1 MTVYHVCLQLKIAM
15 KAYLQEAEWSN
26 TGHVPSYE
34 EYIEVGMSSTSGEVL
49 LAITFI
55 AMGDVACHGDEI
67 YEWLRSRPKLT
78 HALLAKSRLRD
89 DISTYKVT

>member
-1 MTVYHVCLQLKIAM
+1 MYLYHVCLQLKIAM

-34 EYIEVGMSSTSGEVL
+34 EYIEVGMSSTVGGVL

-55 AMGDVACHGDEI
+55 AMGDVAGDEI
-67 YEWLRSRPKLT
+67 YEWLRSKPKLT
-78 HALLAKSRLRD
+78 HALFEKCRLRD